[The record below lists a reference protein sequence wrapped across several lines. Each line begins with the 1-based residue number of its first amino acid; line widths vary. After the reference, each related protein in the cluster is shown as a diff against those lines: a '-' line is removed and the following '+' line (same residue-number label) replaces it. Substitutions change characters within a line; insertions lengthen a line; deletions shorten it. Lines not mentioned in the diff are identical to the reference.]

1 MSSRPV
7 IQQTD
12 PHAST
17 HIERHV
23 WVISGV
29 LILGMIMS
37 ILDTTI
43 VNVAL
48 HTLSHDLH
56 SPLSQVQWVITGYL
70 LALAA
75 VIPVTGW
82 AARRFGAKQV
92 YMTSLVL
99 FTAGSALCGL
109 ANSTTSLVV
118 FRVLQGAGGGMIMPV
133 AMMIMAQV
141 AGPQRMGRVMGYVS
155 MPAMLAPILGPVV
168 GGLILENLHWSWI
181 FFVNVPIGI
190 VAFVLGWRMLPHTD
204 SGEAGRLDV
213 LGLALLP
220 AGFAAFIY
228 GISEL
233 GSGEAFGSG
242 KVIVPSIVGVVL
254 IVLFCIH
261 ALRIERPLLDIRMY
275 ANRVF
280 AGAAFV
286 NFGLGAALFGAMI
299 LVPLYYQ
306 EVRGQ
311 SVVNTGLLTGPQG
324 LGALM
329 AMPLASRLTQRFSGG
344 RVALGGVSLL
354 CVSTIPFTFIGAHTS
369 IVAISLVLVVRGL
382 SIGLCFMPAMTAAFG
397 AMRPEQ
403 ISDATPQI
411 NALQRTGGAIG
422 TAVLAVVLQR
432 AGAHAVTPAD
442 QASAFDTA
450 YWWAL
455 GIAALSLIPCHHA
468 AAGRAPPGRG
478 RVARGAPRRV
488 LERPARSRR
497 PSGPERPH
505 RHGARTTEP
514 SSATVASS
522 AEGPAQAEGSTG
534 GGVARPSW
542 SSSARPSDM
551 CFAALR
557 RLRGRDTHLIGSEVS
572 HAQMELLIELS
583 EQGPLSAGELALAAQ
598 LTPATVTHDARPPR
612 RQCGHVQRTRGA
624 DDRRVVVTRLTP
636 QGERKAK
643 ASVPRGRRAG
653 EQALRRRGCRGLA
666 SRHTGP
672 RALGNGLRRDAPP
685 DGLECARPLR

>member
-1 MSSRPV
+1 MSSRKHV
-7 IQQTD
+7 IEQAD
-12 PHAST
+12 PTAST
-17 HIERHV
+17 KIERHV
-23 WVISGV
+23 WVICGV
-29 LILGMIMS
+29 VILGMMMS

-48 HTLSHDLH
+48 RTLSHDLH

-109 ANSTTSLVV
+109 ANSTTSLVL

-141 AGPQRMGRVMGYVS
+141 AGPQRMGKVMGYVS

-181 FFVNVPIGI
+181 FFVNVPIG
-190 VAFVLGWRMLPHTD
+190 VLAFVLGWRMLPHTD
-204 SGEAGRLDV
+204 SGEAGRLDW
-213 LGLALLP
+213 LGVALLP
-220 AGFAAFIY
+220 AGFAAMIY
-228 GISEL
+228 GVSQLGSGAAL
-233 GSGEAFGSG
+233 GSGE
-242 KVIVPSIVGVVL
+242 VILPTLTGVVL
-254 IVLFCIH
+254 IVLFCLH
-261 ALRIERPLLDIRMY
+261 ALRIERPLLDIRLY

-280 AGAAFV
+280 AGAAFT

-324 LGALM
+324 IGALI
-329 AMPLASRLTQRFSGG
+329 AMPLASRLTQRFGGG
-344 RVALGGVSLL
+344 RVAVTGVSVL
-354 CVSTIPFTFIGAHTS
+354 CLSTLPLTFVGANTS

-382 SIGLCFMPAMTAAFG
+382 SIGLCFMPAMSAAFS
-397 AMRPEQ
+397 AMRPDQ

-432 AGAHAVTPAD
+432 AAAGSHTPAAL
-442 QASAFDTA
+442 ASAFDTA

-455 GIAALSLIPCHHA
+455 GIAALSLIPCIVLL
-468 AAGRAPPGRG
+468 RA
-478 RVARGAPRRV
+478 
-488 LERPARSRR
+488 ERP
-497 PSGPERPH
+497 
-505 RHGARTTEP
+505 
-514 SSATVASS
+514 
-522 AEGPAQAEGSTG
+522 Q
-534 GGVARPSW
+534 
-542 SSSARPSDM
+542 
-551 CFAALR
+551 
-557 RLRGRDTHLIGSEVS
+557 S
-572 HAQMELLIELS
+572 HADEIPDHS
-583 EQGPLSAGELALAAQ
+583 ETLAE
-598 LTPATVTHDARPPR
+598 PV
-612 RQCGHVQRTRGA
+612 GV
-624 DDRRVVVTRLTP
+624 
-636 QGERKAK
+636 
-643 ASVPRGRRAG
+643 
-653 EQALRRRGCRGLA
+653 
-666 SRHTGP
+666 
-672 RALGNGLRRDAPP
+672 
-685 DGLECARPLR
+685 

>member
-1 MSSRPV
+1 
-7 IQQTD
+7 
-12 PHAST
+12 
-17 HIERHV
+17 
-23 WVISGV
+23 
-29 LILGMIMS
+29 MIMS

-70 LALAA
+70 LSLAA

-155 MPAMLAPILGPVV
+155 MPAMIAPILGPVV

-181 FFVNVPIGI
+181 FFVNVPIGLI
-190 VAFVLGWRMLPHTD
+190 AFVLGWRMLPHTD
-204 SGEAGRLDV
+204 SGEAGKLDV

-233 GSGEAFGSG
+233 GSGSALGSG
-242 KVIVPSIVGVVL
+242 KVIVPCIAGVVL
-254 IVLFCIH
+254 IVVFCFH
-261 ALRIERPLLDIRMY
+261 ALRVERPLLDIRMY
-275 ANRVF
+275 ANKVF
-280 AGAAFV
+280 AGAAFT

-306 EVRGQ
+306 DVRGL
-311 SVVNTGLLTGPQG
+311 SVIDTGLLTGPQG
-324 LGALM
+324 IGALI
-329 AMPLASRLTQRFSGG
+329 AMPLASRLTQRFGGG
-344 RVALGGVSLL
+344 RVAMFGVSLL
-354 CVSTIPFTFIGAHTS
+354 CISTLPFTFIGANTS
-369 IVAISLVLVVRGL
+369 IVAISVVLAVRGL
-382 SIGLCFMPAMTAAFG
+382 SIGLCFMPAMSAAFS

-432 AGAHAVTPAD
+432 AGVHAHTPAEL
-442 QASAFDTA
+442 ASAFDSA

-455 GIAALSLIPCHHA
+455 GIAALSLIPCLMLL
-468 AAGRAPPGRG
+468 RAERPQSE
-478 RVARGAPRRV
+478 AETV
-488 LERPARSRR
+488 LEH
-497 PSGPERPH
+497 PE
-505 RHGARTTEP
+505 
-514 SSATVASS
+514 
-522 AEGPAQAEGSTG
+522 
-534 GGVARPSW
+534 
-542 SSSARPSDM
+542 
-551 CFAALR
+551 
-557 RLRGRDTHLIGSEVS
+557 
-572 HAQMELLIELS
+572 
-583 EQGPLSAGELALAAQ
+583 ALA
-598 LTPATVTHDARPPR
+598 DAV
-612 RQCGHVQRTRGA
+612 GV
-624 DDRRVVVTRLTP
+624 
-636 QGERKAK
+636 
-643 ASVPRGRRAG
+643 
-653 EQALRRRGCRGLA
+653 
-666 SRHTGP
+666 
-672 RALGNGLRRDAPP
+672 
-685 DGLECARPLR
+685 